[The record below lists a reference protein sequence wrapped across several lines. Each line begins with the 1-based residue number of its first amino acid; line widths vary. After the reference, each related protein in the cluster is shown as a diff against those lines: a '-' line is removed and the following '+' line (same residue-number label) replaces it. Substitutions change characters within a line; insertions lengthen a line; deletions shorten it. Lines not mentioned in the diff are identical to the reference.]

1 MKEYSE
7 QPMAE
12 VILLDH
18 FDTKKIPDDYLDR
31 YFTHILCQGGS
42 GQFQMNNQTYRITAH
57 DMVIWLPAANIT
69 QMLFSPDFRALF
81 LLLSF
86 DLLSKNNPDIG
97 WGIRGYLFSQEHPV
111 VALSEQDQT
120 VCQTNFQLLQEKY
133 RDTKHRFRQEVLN
146 CQVQLF
152 VMDMW
157 NIFAHRMEQ
166 QLHTNERGSLFER
179 FLQLV
184 QEHCMQHRE
193 VEFYGE
199 KLFVTPKY
207 LTEVCKKNSG
217 KTAMEWI
224 QNYTTQRIIM
234 LLRNKNLSLTEIADT
249 LHFSSASFFSRYV
262 RKMLGVSPTEYR
274 ARLK

>member
-1 MKEYSE
+1 MKEYAE
-7 QPMAE
+7 QPTAE
-12 VILLDH
+12 VILLDR
-18 FDTKKIPDDYLDR
+18 FDSDRIPDDYLVR
-31 YFTHILCQGGS
+31 YFTHILCHRGS
-42 GQFQMNNQTYRITAH
+42 GQFQMADQTYYISAH
-57 DMVIWLPAANIT
+57 DMVIWLPSADIN
-69 QMLFSPDFRALF
+69 QVLFSPDFRASF

-86 DLLSKNNPDIG
+86 DLLSKNNPDTG

-111 VALSEQDQT
+111 VPLSEADISI
-120 VCQTNFQLLQEKY
+120 CQTNFRLLQEKY
-133 RDTKHRFRQEVLN
+133 HDTGHRFWQEALN

-157 NIFAHRMEQ
+157 NIFAHQMEQ
-166 QLHTNERGSLFER
+166 HHRTNERGSLFER

-184 QEHCMQHRE
+184 QEHCMEHRE

-207 LTEVCKKNSG
+207 LTEICKKNSG

-234 LLRNKNLSLTEIADT
+234 LLRNKNLTLTEIADT
-249 LHFSSASFFSRYV
+249 LHFSSISFFSRYV
-262 RKMLGVSPTEYR
+262 RKMLGMSPTEYR